1 MTAAVEEAIDLDDLL
16 SSVQEEG
23 RKASELLNGDAA
35 APPLISHTNGAANGE
50 DEDVGR
56 EAEVLEEVSRAVRV
70 DTLLKHENCI
80 HEVAVPAGLEY
91 VRPDPEA
98 VITPAKTYP
107 FTLDRFQSQAIACI
121 DQSQSVLVSAHTS
134 AGKTVVAEYAIAT
147 ALRDKQRVIY
157 TSPIKALSNQ
167 KFRELA
173 EEFNDVGLM
182 TGDVTLNPSA
192 SCLVMTTEIL
202 RSMLYRGSEIMREVG
217 WVVFDEIHYMRDEE
231 RGVVWE
237 ETIILLPHNVHYVF
251 LSATIP
257 NAKQFASWIACLH
270 HQICH
275 IVYTDYRPTPL
286 QHVFYSSG
294 SNGLYEVVSATGEFR
309 EDQFNRAMSFV
320 AEDGAEKE
328 QTRQG
333 RQQAMQVNA
342 NNVTV
347 LVRTIREREL
357 LPCIVFSFSR
367 RECEAY
373 AQSLKDMDFN
383 DGEQKNTIEEIYRN
397 AVALLNEEDQKLSQ
411 IKWILP
417 FLKRGIGIH
426 HSGLL
431 PLLKECIEILFGEGL
446 LKILFATET
455 FAMGLNMPARTV
467 LFTSARKF
475 DGRNNRWI
483 SSGEYIQMSG
493 RAGRRGLDA
502 QGLVILMVD
511 QKMSADVAK
520 NIIKG
525 HTDPLNSQFRLTYN
539 MVLNLIRVPEIN
551 PQYMMERSFK
561 YFQNKMLLPP
571 LYEKLAKLKKERD
584 AQQVPYEEEVQA
596 LNQLKVL
603 ADGIREKIR
612 SIVLQPKHLSPYFH
626 AGRLFRVK
634 TAEADLGW
642 GALIDV
648 KKTQNKMNETVHVL
662 EMALRLHADTA
673 REIGD
678 VNKLRPPAAGDR
690 ALVRFVPVDL
700 QCISAVSSVRVKLP
714 DQPENSDKCRDAIGL
729 TMKRTM
735 ERFKDDV
742 PELDPVKDMGIENRD
757 LKTSLEQWAK
767 MESEIK
773 NHPLRK
779 REDFQDIYATY
790 ERKAELH
797 KQVKAVQAEIQKI
810 KHGQFNEELEAR
822 QRVLRRIQYV
832 DSAGQITSKG
842 RIACEISA
850 ADEIVL
856 TEMLLSGVFN
866 EMSKEDAAALLS
878 CFVFEEKVSK
888 MPTLDDRLTSALNTL
903 QTHARKVAKV
913 CIECKLDLIEE
924 QYLQKFQSGLMPVV
938 KQWVQGSSFQQVC
951 DQNKDIFEGS
961 IIRCLRRLEELLREM
976 KSAVKAMGNE
986 ALCEVFEEASKHL
999 KRDIVF
1005 AASLYL

>member
-1 MTAAVEEAIDLDDLL
+1 MTTEDDQIDIDQLL
-16 SSVQEEG
+16 STVQEDG
-23 RKASELLNGDAA
+23 REAHELLNGDELQPSADDFNDT
-35 APPLISHTNGAANGE
+35 TNGFDVE
-50 DEDVGR
+50 DPD
-56 EAEVLEEVSRAVRV
+56 ALLEELNRAVRV
-70 DTLLKHENCI
+70 DKLLDQDNCI
-80 HEVAVPAGLEY
+80 HEVAVPSGLQY
-91 VRPDPEA
+91 VRPDPE
-98 VITPAKTYP
+98 IQIKPAKTYP
-107 FTLDRFQSQAIACI
+107 FALDSFQSQAISCI
-121 DQSQSVLVSAHTS
+121 NQSQSVLVSAHTS

-167 KFRELA
+167 KYRELA
-173 EEFNDVGLM
+173 EEFGDVGLM
-182 TGDVTLNPSA
+182 TGDVTLNPTA

-237 ETIILLPHNVHYVF
+237 ETIILLPDNVHYVF

-257 NAKQFASWIACLH
+257 NAKQFASWIASLH
-270 HQICH
+270 QQICH

-294 SNGLYEVVSATGEFR
+294 SNGLYEVVSVTGEFR
-309 EDQFNRAMSFV
+309 EEQFNRAMSFV
-320 AEDGAEKE
+320 TDNAEQER
-328 QTRQG
+328 TRQG
-333 RQQAMQVNA
+333 RQQAMQMNA
-342 NNVTV
+342 NNVTI

-383 DGEQKNTIEEIYRN
+383 DGEQKNMIEQIYSS
-397 AVALLNEEDQKLSQ
+397 AVALLSEEDQKLSQ

-475 DGRNNRWI
+475 DGRSNRWI

-493 RAGRRGLDA
+493 RAGRRGLDS

-520 NIIKG
+520 TIIKG
-525 HTDPLNSQFRLTYN
+525 TTDPLNSKFRLTYN
-539 MVLNLIRVPEIN
+539 MILNLIRVPEIN
-551 PQYMMERSFK
+551 PQYMMERSFR

-571 LYEKLAKLKKERD
+571 LYEKLERLKSEYNEC
-584 AQQVPYEEEVQA
+584 QVDHEEEFMA
-596 LNQLKVL
+596 LNQLKLL
-603 ADGIREKIR
+603 ADDMKRKVQE
-612 SIVLQPKHLSPYFH
+612 IVLQPKYLSPYFH
-626 AGRLFRVK
+626 TGRLFRVQ
-634 TAEADLGW
+634 TNSADLGW
-642 GALIDV
+642 GALLDV
-648 KKTQNKMNETVHVL
+648 KKTTNKMSDTVMVL
-662 EMALRLHADTA
+662 EMALRLSWETSNQLD
-673 REIGD
+673 D
-678 VNKLRPPAAGDR
+678 VNKLRPPAPNESA
-690 ALVRFVPVDL
+690 ATRFVPVDL
-700 QCISAVSSVRVKLP
+700 QCIRAVSSVRVKLP
-714 DQPENSDKCRDAIGL
+714 DNLESSDRCKNAIGL
-729 TMKRTM
+729 TLKKALD
-735 ERFKDDV
+735 RFDGGI
-742 PELDPVKDMGIENRD
+742 PELDPIQDMQID
-757 LKTSLEQWAK
+757 HPTLKSNLAELAK
-767 MESEIK
+767 METEIK
-773 NHPLRK
+773 THPLRK
-779 REDFQDIYATY
+779 RADFSDLSTSY
-790 ERKAELH
+790 ERKAEIAN
-797 KQVKAVQAEIQKI
+797 QIKAVKSEIKKI
-810 KHGQFNEELEAR
+810 RHGQLSEELKAC
-822 QRVLRRIQYV
+822 QRVLRRILYV
-832 DSAGQITSKG
+832 DSSGNITQKG

-856 TEMLLSGVFN
+856 TEMLLSGVFT
-866 EMSKEDAAALLS
+866 EMTPEDAAALLS
-878 CFVFEEKVSK
+878 CFVFEEKTNK
-888 MPTLDDRLTSALNTL
+888 MPVLDEKLTAALSTL
-903 QTHARKVAKV
+903 QNHARKIAKV
-913 CIECKLDLIEE
+913 CVECKLDIVEE
-924 QYLQKFQSGLMPVV
+924 TYLQKFQSGLMPVV
-938 KQWVQGSSFQQVC
+938 KQWCRGSSFQQVC
-951 DQNKDIFEGS
+951 DQNKEIFEGS

-976 KSAVKAMGNE
+976 KSAVQAIGNVE
-986 ALCEVFEEASKHL
+986 LQEVFEKANKAL